1 MSEWENVITSL
12 TRAHPPMPALDKRAE
27 YMAASPPR
35 APALAHTLSTCIAE
49 LPASPARRTV
59 AQPLLPSPPPS
70 TAPSVRDRSSTL
82 TTLAAISE
90 HPALRPAPA
99 NPSVYAYTHP
109 AFRHVA
115 PKDDDMSVSS
125 RTSQASS
132 PAAVLQQH
140 AMQTSILHSAVHEN
154 TADKAIYRIV
164 EMGFTPEQARDA
176 LKRTDRGDGLRVDS
190 AVEFLLMMSG

>member
-90 HPALRPAPA
+90 HPALRPAPGKFVLRRCA
-99 NPSVYAYTHP
+99 LQPSD
-109 AFRHVA
+109 RSA
-115 PKDDDMSVSS
+115 P
-125 RTSQASS
+125 
-132 PAAVLQQH
+132 
-140 AMQTSILHSAVHEN
+140 SAVPS
-154 TADKAIYRIV
+154 ASL
-164 EMGFTPEQARDA
+164 PE
-176 LKRTDRGDGLRVDS
+176 S
-190 AVEFLLMMSG
+190 